1 MIYETIQLTA
11 CETKTKLIVYAPDNH
26 PEIDEQRT
34 RPAVVLCAGGAYAF
48 RSFREAEPIALQLM
62 AADVCVFMLEYAVA
76 PARYPTALTQL
87 AAAVQ
92 YVRKHAQKY
101 HVKSDKIVVMG
112 FSAGGHLAASLG
124 VRWNEAFLAKS
135 LKAHPSQ
142 LRPNGMILCYPV
154 ITGGTFTHEGSMKN
168 LTGEED
174 ADKWECQSLEQLVSS
189 DTPPVFLWH
198 TYSDPSVPV
207 ENSMLFFSALRKHGV
222 NAELHIYPKG
232 GHGLSLCNSLT
243 SAPNNPESIQP
254 AAENWLSMAIRWLKD
269 L

>member
-11 CETKTKLIVYAPDNH
+11 CETKTNLIVYAPDNH
-26 PEIDEQRT
+26 PEVEKMRT

-92 YVRKHAQKY
+92 YVRNHAQRY
-101 HVKSDKIVVMG
+101 HVKPDKVAVMG

-124 VRWNEAFLAKS
+124 VRWHEAFLAEM
-135 LKAHPSQ
+135 LKAQPRE
-142 LRPNGMILCYPV
+142 LRPDGMILCYPV
-154 ITGGTFTHEGSMKN
+154 ITGGAFTHAGSMKN

-174 ADKWECQSLEQLVSS
+174 PSKWECQSLENLV
-189 DTPPVFLWH
+189 DEQTPPVFLWH
-198 TYSDPSVPV
+198 TYSDPAVPV
-207 ENSMLFFSALRKHGV
+207 ENSMGFFCALRRHGV

-232 GHGLSLCNSLT
+232 AHGLSLCNHLT
-243 SAPNNPESIQP
+243 AGPGNPGAVEP
-254 AAENWLSMAIRWLKD
+254 VAENWLCMAIRWLKY